1 MIIDTHHH
9 FWHYREE
16 EYGWIDDSMEVLKRD
31 YLPADLEA
39 EITGAAVTGTLV
51 VQARQVIDETRWLL
65 ELAGRNPFI
74 RGVIGWVDLRSPRLK
89 EQLERF
95 SGNRKLVG
103 VRHVIQD
110 EPDDFMLQ
118 PAFLRGIRMLEDY
131 QLVYDLL
138 LFPRHLKLA
147 TALVSTF
154 PRQRFVLDHMSK
166 PAIRSGI
173 MEPWRRDLEALSK
186 QPNVWCKV
194 SGLVTEADHQKWKFE
209 DFIPYLEVVFNTF
222 GTDRIMLGSDWPVC
236 RLAGEYRE
244 VMDIPAEYMVHMDE
258 ADIRKVYRENA
269 IQCYRLEL

>member
-118 PAFLRGIRMLEDY
+118 PAFLRGIGMLEDY

>member
-1 MIIDTHHH
+1 
-9 FWHYREE
+9 
-16 EYGWIDDSMEVLKRD
+16 
-31 YLPADLEA
+31 
-39 EITGAAVTGTLV
+39 
-51 VQARQVIDETRWLL
+51 
-65 ELAGRNPFI
+65 
-74 RGVIGWVDLRSPRLK
+74 
-89 EQLERF
+89 
-95 SGNRKLVG
+95 
-103 VRHVIQD
+103 VIQD

-118 PAFLRGIRMLEDY
+118 PAFLRGIGMLEDY

>member
-118 PAFLRGIRMLEDY
+118 PAFLRGIGMLEDY

-269 IQCYRLEL
+269 VQCYRLEL